1 MTSDGAAPPIPR
13 EVIERLQVLLCDADG
28 NLFPSEEPAFE
39 ASADVTNGFLA
50 HLGVSRRYSPAELRL
65 ATTGMTFRRTA
76 VALAAEHGIAEV
88 GDLEEWVAREKEV
101 VTAHLRATLRPDPRV
116 REPLTELGAEL
127 VLAGV
132 SSSAL
137 ARLEGCFAATG
148 LDELVPPER
157 VFSAEDSLPVPTSKP
172 DPAVYLHA
180 CRQLGIAPDA
190 GLAVEDSVP
199 GALSAVTAGCPT
211 VGNVAFVP
219 DAEREAR
226 TAALLDAGVLAV
238 VGSWSQ
244 LAALLLPVLRRR
256 AVVTAGVPAGEVP

>member
-1 MTSDGAAPPIPR
+1 MTSDGPTPAIPY
-13 EVIERLQVLLCDADG
+13 EVIGRLEVLLCDADG

-39 ASADVTNGFLA
+39 ASTGVTNDFLA
-50 HLGVSRRYSPAELRL
+50 RLGVPRRYSPEELRL
-65 ATTGMTFRRTA
+65 ATTGTTFRRTA

-88 GDLEEWVAREKEV
+88 GDLEEWVAREKQV
-101 VTAHLRATLRPDPRV
+101 VTAHLGATLRPDPRV

-137 ARLEGCFAATG
+137 ARLLACFAATG
-148 LDELVPPER
+148 LDGLVAPER
-157 VFSAEDSLPVPTSKP
+157 IFSAEDSLPVPTSKP

-180 CRQLGIAPDA
+180 CEELGIAPHA

-211 VGNVAFVP
+211 VGNTTFVP
-219 DAEREAR
+219 HPEREER

-238 VGSWSQ
+238 VSSWSE
-244 LAALLLPVLRRR
+244 LAGLLLPALRRR
-256 AVVTAGVPAGEVP
+256 AVPAGEPR